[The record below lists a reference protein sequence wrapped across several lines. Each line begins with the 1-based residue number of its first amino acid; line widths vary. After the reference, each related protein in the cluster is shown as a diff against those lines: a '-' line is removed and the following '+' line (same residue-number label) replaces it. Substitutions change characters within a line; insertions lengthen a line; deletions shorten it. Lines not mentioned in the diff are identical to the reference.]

1 MSLEGVED
9 IRILVWDFD
18 GVLNRAAPAA
28 CLPAV
33 ARDLGLDAAGLS
45 AVFAHDP
52 ALLEGRE
59 DLLDRL
65 EAWLAPQGAA
75 DLAEEVLETWLE
87 AAFDPDPDLSRLVEA
102 LAEAGVAQVLLA
114 NLDRR
119 RARWITQ
126 DAGWG
131 ERFDAVFASSSLGVA
146 LPGAFAP
153 AETALAVAPAQ
164 LLRIDANPARVEAAE
179 KRGWLGWDY
188 TPGGARALAL
198 ALMPLLVGGTE

>member
-1 MSLEGVED
+1 MSLEGVQD
-9 IRILVWDFD
+9 IRALVWDLD

-28 CLPAV
+28 CLPAL
-33 ARDLGLDAAGLS
+33 ARDLGLDATGLA
-45 AVFAHDP
+45 AVFAADA

-65 EAWLAPQGAA
+65 EAWLATQGAA
-75 DLAEEVLETWLE
+75 DAAEDVLEAWLE
-87 AAFDPDPDLSRLVEA
+87 AAFDPDPELARLVDA
-102 LAEAGVAQVLLA
+102 LAEAGVVQVVLA
-114 NLDRR
+114 NLDTR

-131 ERFDAVFASSSLGVA
+131 ERFDAIFASSTLGAA
-146 LPGAFAP
+146 LPAAPAFAQV
-153 AETALAVAPAQ
+153 ETALALPAAQ
-164 LLRIDANPARVEAAE
+164 ILRIDANPARVEAAE

-198 ALMPLLVGGTE
+198 ALMPLLVGE